1 MGRIALYRVRRGAQ
15 FRLFNLPDDEVVHSM
30 CHLNLLSLVL
40 NLLSEG
46 CQPQILVRM
55 SRDSVTMLLIDIG
68 KLLL

>member
-1 MGRIALYRVRRGAQ
+1 
-15 FRLFNLPDDEVVHSM
+15 M

-68 KLLL
+68 KLLLEFLVISSDILETFMLGS